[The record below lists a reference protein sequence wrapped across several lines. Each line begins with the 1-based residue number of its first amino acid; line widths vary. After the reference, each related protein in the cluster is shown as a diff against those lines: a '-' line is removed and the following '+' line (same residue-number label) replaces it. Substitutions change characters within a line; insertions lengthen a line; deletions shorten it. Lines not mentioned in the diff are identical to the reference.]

1 MKSYVKRNMTILRN
15 VLGGVFL
22 LFFARH
28 TLGAPVDLVCDWTD
42 AESAFAEEEMFNA
55 QTSDELDNLYDRKRK
70 IWQSHIR
77 GDAAVNPGHSIWSS
91 KYWLKWNLLR
101 LKELEARGIGRLCFS
116 KDGDC
121 PPEVIA
127 KRKREQEQHHAKRKQ
142 YLVKNISEYRSKI
155 SRLKNARNSCVAAPF
170 IIRYTFTFDKND
182 LRNDAKADAEWFAE
196 SCVADPTKVAQI
208 VMSATPSLI
217 RFNGLSNDDPDDDID
232 FEFSVNRRTLEA
244 GFRSE
249 RHMQCRIEEFNT
261 QI

>member
-1 MKSYVKRNMTILRN
+1 MTILRN

-42 AESAFAEEEMFNA
+42 SESAFAEEEMFNA
-55 QTSDELDNLYDRKRK
+55 QTSDELFNFLKSK
-70 IWQSHIR
+70 SGTIWQYHIR
-77 GDAAVNPGHSIWSS
+77 EDAAKNPGYSIWRS
-91 KYWLKWNLLR
+91 KLMLKWDLLM
-101 LKELEARGIGRLCFS
+101 LKEHEARGIGRLCFS

-127 KRKREQEQHHAKRKQ
+127 KRKKEEEQHHAKRKQ
-142 YLVKNISEYRSKI
+142 YLVKEISEYRSKI

-196 SCVADPTKVAQI
+196 SCAADPTKVAQI

-232 FEFSVNRRTLEA
+232 FEFNVNRRTLEA